1 MTDFYKLNDFSSAKI
16 LQGDFPSAMLLLCLS
31 NSKTSETTDGT
42 SMHQSWAEG
51 ETDRR
56 PQ

>member
-1 MTDFYKLNDFSSAKI
+1 MFPPNFAYAAAVFSQYYSLGLYHGEA
-16 LQGDFPSAMLLLCLS
+16 
-31 NSKTSETTDGT
+31 ETTDGT